1 MVPSCSCWP
10 ELNSNANNSTGPG
23 LVRYSNPVSEC
34 IPNPSLEHQPL
45 GCWIRRF
52 QPRNQTILVV
62 IASAGKP
69 DTVGITTCSGSVVL
83 SIGTTLLQEQ
93 RKT

>member
-62 IASAGKP
+62 IASAGAEEDLNPIQKSRRQATS
-69 DTVGITTCSGSVVL
+69 DSL
-83 SIGTTLLQEQ
+83 S
-93 RKT
+93 